1 MMKVEDKEQFN
12 YQMKGWKIL
21 MSLFIMELLHS
32 ALVCEFWNDKGFCR
46 AALATPVLLT
56 TKLLDPGVKPT
67 LFQSR
72 MNLIYYLGDLI
83 F

>member
-1 MMKVEDKEQFN
+1 M
-12 YQMKGWKIL
+12 
-21 MSLFIMELLHS
+21 
-32 ALVCEFWNDKGFCR
+32 ATLVCEFEMTMVFHR
-46 AALATPVLLT
+46 AALATSVLLT